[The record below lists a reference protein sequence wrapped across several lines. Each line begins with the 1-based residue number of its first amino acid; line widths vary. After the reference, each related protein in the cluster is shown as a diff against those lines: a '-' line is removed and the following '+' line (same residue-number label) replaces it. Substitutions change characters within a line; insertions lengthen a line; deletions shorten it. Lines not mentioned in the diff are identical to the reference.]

1 MKLSVS
7 LLLRPR
13 GKKVGEGG
21 GGGVPQATGSQEVT
35 SHPHGEKGQETGRQ
49 GPGDRPPVAA
59 AASSLSLL
67 SRALWARGNHPAG
80 LRIK

>member
-35 SHPHGEKGQETGRQ
+35 SHPHGEKGQETGLLRR
-49 GPGDRPPVAA
+49 RPLP
-59 AASSLSLL
+59 
-67 SRALWARGNHPAG
+67 P
-80 LRIK
+80 